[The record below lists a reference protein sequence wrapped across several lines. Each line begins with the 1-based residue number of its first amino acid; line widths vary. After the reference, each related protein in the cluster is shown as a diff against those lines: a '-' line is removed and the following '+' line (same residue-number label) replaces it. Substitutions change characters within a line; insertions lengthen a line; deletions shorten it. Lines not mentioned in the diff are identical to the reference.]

1 MWRRVGLDVRLPHP
15 PERVFPYLADP
26 ARWPEFAPA
35 VEFRQRIGEG
45 LPEIGSRWWAV
56 DRILG
61 PFKVRF
67 ADVLEVIEPGR
78 RVVWHSTSPWNS
90 RVEYLCVAEGDGTRI
105 LADYEGDV
113 AGWLRLVALL
123 PTFVL
128 RRILLR
134 DFSGLTR
141 VLDAEELR
149 RTGDDPDT
157 GRAAVR
163 PGITGRSERPGG
175 SSSAARETSPGFR

>member
-1 MWRRVGLDVRLPHP
+1 MSAMWRRVFLDVHLPFP
-15 PERVFPYLADP
+15 PERVFAYVADP

-35 VEFRQRIGEG
+35 VAFRQRIGDG
-45 LPEIGSRWWAV
+45 PPDVGSRWWAI

-61 PFKVRF
+61 PFTVRF
-67 ADVLEVIEPGR
+67 ADELEAIDPPR

-90 RVEYLCVAEGDGTRI
+90 RVEYVCVAQSGGTRV

-128 RRILLR
+128 ARILMR
-134 DFSGLTR
+134 DFRGLAR
-141 VLDAEELR
+141 VLAAEDR
-149 RTGDDPDT
+149 DI
-157 GRAAVR
+157 RADGVA
-163 PGITGRSERPGG
+163 T
-175 SSSAARETSPGFR
+175 AAR

>member
-1 MWRRVGLDVRLPHP
+1 MWRRVWLNVRLPHP

-35 VEFRQRIGEG
+35 VEFRQRVDEG

-67 ADVLEVIEPGR
+67 ADVLEIIEPGQ

-90 RVEYLCVAEGDGTRI
+90 RVEYLCVADGDGTRV

-141 VLDAEELR
+141 VLDAEDLR
-149 RTGDDPDT
+149 LTGYDTVT

-163 PGITGRSERPGG
+163 QSLTDRSERPAG
-175 SSSAARETSPGFR
+175 SLSAAREK